1 MKVTGNYLRELILE
15 AINED
20 LLLEGWKDQ
29 IPPIF
34 KEFIDEIDNAALEE
48 KKPGQVLSNYFF
60 KLIVL
65 NKTRANTL
73 YNWFIWGLGSE
84 TRKAIQGYEEAL
96 SQLDPNN
103 PDVQPAYN
111 DIATQLKKA
120 KAFKDWTLSEDT
132 RKQSF
137 QHHLDTVK
145 LEQAGDNLGMLR
157 QANKVIKSVTKQAKK
172 WLEKN
177 WPESADFLMQKATS
191 VLNAETRKAQDAD
204 LQSYYDR
211 YTNSIWAGLTKAVH
225 KPDNVGPLEAFYKRN
240 KDMPRNKFMDE
251 IEDYLDELLFPVE
264 KKPCA
269 TVGSEACTLLTL
281 PNGMFWYN
289 LGTNQCT
296 ISANKL
302 NNCGQAQRNDSV
314 LINLMSD
321 KDGLKWHVM
330 VEYNAPTNK
339 IIQVLG
345 NSNQVPNKKYWE
357 PIKALINKLPDVF
370 LDKDAWLHVNSSE
383 EQIEEFVDAVG
394 LPTKPKPKVESW
406 EAMEGQINEDFYK
419 ETASENRPVYK
430 TRYVNFNSAGTY
442 QPSGPASK
450 VGLLE
455 LVISSRMG
463 YFSAF
468 SGAREKEYAEKYA
481 ASDAKKL
488 KELAESTEFKNQ
500 AYDALIPENFQKLI
514 KFSNIRRVRAK
525 NISTGTF
532 RFQMKIEFELPIA
545 GWTKE
550 KGEMYAEGFI
560 DLSNEI
566 MNSLDDWMIQ
576 MGFMVAPERYA
587 KAFPEQAK
595 MYGTM
600 QEGKLTGSKLLK
612 IVEEIVRSE
621 GIFGG
626 TRSGR

>member
-1 MKVTGNYLRELILE
+1 ME
-15 AINED
+15 AINEE
-20 LLLEGWKDQ
+20 LLQEGWKDQ
-29 IPPIF
+29 IPPRF
-34 KEFIDEIDNAALEE
+34 QEFIDEIDNAALEE
-48 KKPGQVLSNYFF
+48 KRPAQVLSNYFF
-60 KLIVL
+60 KLIIL
-65 NKTRANTL
+65 NRTRANNL

-84 TRKAIQGYEEAL
+84 TRKAIESYEEAL
-96 SQLDPNN
+96 SKLDPNN
-103 PDVQPAYN
+103 PDVQQAYN
-111 DIATQLKKA
+111 AIATQLKKA

-172 WLEKN
+172 WLQKN

-191 VLNAETRKAQDAD
+191 VLNAETRKAQEAD

-211 YTNSIWAGLTKAVH
+211 YTNSIWADLTRAVH
-225 KPDNVGPLEAFYKRN
+225 KPDNVGPLEAFYKKN
-240 KDMPRNKFMDE
+240 KDMPRNEFMDE
-251 IEDYLDELLFPVE
+251 IEEYLQELLFPIE

-289 LGTNQCT
+289 LGTDQCT

-357 PIKALINKLPDVF
+357 PIKALINKFPDVI
-370 LDKDAWLHVNSSE
+370 LDKDAWLHVKSPE
-383 EQIEEFVDAVG
+383 DQIEEFVDAVG
-394 LPTKPKPKVESW
+394 LSTMAKAKVESW
-406 EAMEGQINEDFYK
+406 EAMEEQINEDFYRESAV
-419 ETASENRPVYK
+419 ETRPVYK
-430 TRYVNFNSAGTY
+430 TRYVNFNSAGTD

-450 VGLLE
+450 VALLE
-455 LVISSRMG
+455 LVISSRHT
-463 YFSAF
+463 YFYQTPT
-468 SGAREKEYAEKYA
+468 REKEYAEKYA

-488 KELAESTEFKNQ
+488 KELAESTEFKKQ
-500 AYDALIPENFQKLI
+500 AYDALIPEKFQELI

-525 NISTGTF
+525 NLSTGTF
-532 RFQMKIEFELPIA
+532 RFQMKIEFELSIA

-550 KGEMYAEGFI
+550 KGEMYADGFV

-566 MNSLDDWMIQ
+566 MNNLDDWMIQ

-587 KAFPEQAK
+587 KSYPEQAR

-621 GIFGG
+621 GNFGG
-626 TRSGR
+626 TRSDQ

>member
-1 MKVTGNYLRELILE
+1 ME
-15 AINED
+15 AINEE
-20 LLLEGWKDQ
+20 LLQEGWKDQ
-29 IPPIF
+29 IPPRF
-34 KEFIDEIDNAALEE
+34 REFIDEIDNAALEE
-48 KKPGQVLSNYFF
+48 KRPAQVLSNYFF
-60 KLIVL
+60 KLIIL
-65 NKTRANTL
+65 NRTRANNL

-84 TRKAIQGYEEAL
+84 TRKAIESYEEAL
-96 SQLDPNN
+96 SKLDPNN
-103 PDVQPAYN
+103 PDVQQAYN
-111 DIATQLKKA
+111 AIATQLKKA

-191 VLNAETRKAQDAD
+191 VLNAETRKAQEAD

-211 YTNSIWAGLTKAVH
+211 YTNSIWADLTRAVH
-225 KPDNVGPLEAFYKRN
+225 KPDNVGPLEAFYKKN
-240 KDMPRNKFMDE
+240 KDMPRNEFMDE
-251 IEDYLDELLFPVE
+251 IEDYLQELLFPVE

-269 TVGSEACTLLTL
+269 TVGREACTLLTL

-289 LGTNQCT
+289 LGTDQCT

-357 PIKALINKLPDVF
+357 PIKALINKFPDVI
-370 LDKDAWLHVNSSE
+370 LDKDAWLHVKSPE
-383 EQIEEFVDAVG
+383 DQIEEFVDAVG
-394 LPTKPKPKVESW
+394 LSTMAKAKVESW
-406 EAMEGQINEDFYK
+406 EAMEGQINEDFYAERAM
-419 ETASENRPVYK
+419 ETRPVFK
-430 TRYVNFNSAGTY
+430 TRYVNFNSAGTD

-450 VGLLE
+450 VALLE
-455 LVISSRMG
+455 LVISSRHT
-463 YFSAF
+463 YFYQTPT
-468 SGAREKEYAEKYA
+468 REKEYAEKYA

-488 KELAESTEFKNQ
+488 KELAESTEFKKQ
-500 AYDALIPENFQKLI
+500 AYDALIPEKFQELI

-532 RFQMKIEFELPIA
+532 RFQMKIEFELSIA

-550 KGEMYAEGFI
+550 KGEMYADGFV

-566 MNSLDDWMIQ
+566 MNNLDDWMIQ

-587 KAFPEQAK
+587 KSYPEQAR

-621 GIFGG
+621 GNFGG
-626 TRSGR
+626 TRSDQ

>member
-1 MKVTGNYLRELILE
+1 ME
-15 AINED
+15 AINEE
-20 LLLEGWKDQ
+20 LLQEGWKDQ
-29 IPPIF
+29 IPPRF
-34 KEFIDEIDNAALEE
+34 QEFIDEIDNAALEE
-48 KKPGQVLSNYFF
+48 KRPAQVLSNYFF
-60 KLIVL
+60 KLIIL
-65 NKTRANTL
+65 NRTRANNL

-84 TRKAIQGYEEAL
+84 TRKAIESYEEAL
-96 SQLDPNN
+96 SKLDPNN
-103 PDVQPAYN
+103 PDVQQAYN
-111 DIATQLKKA
+111 AIETQLKKA

-211 YTNSIWAGLTKAVH
+211 YTNSIWADLTRAVH
-225 KPDNVGPLEAFYKRN
+225 KPDNVGPLEAFYKKN
-240 KDMPRNKFMDE
+240 KDMPRNEFMDE
-251 IEDYLDELLFPVE
+251 IEEYLQELLFPIE

-289 LGTNQCT
+289 LGTDQCT

-357 PIKALINKLPDVF
+357 PIKALINKFPDVI
-370 LDKDAWLHVNSSE
+370 LDKDAWMHVKSPE
-383 EQIEEFVDAVG
+383 DQIEEFVDAVG
-394 LPTKPKPKVESW
+394 LSTMAKAKVESW
-406 EAMEGQINEDFYK
+406 EAMEEQINEDFYRESAV
-419 ETASENRPVYK
+419 ETRPVYK
-430 TRYVNFNSAGTY
+430 TRYVNFNSAGTD

-450 VGLLE
+450 VALLE
-455 LVISSRMG
+455 LVISSRHT
-463 YFSAF
+463 YFYQTPT
-468 SGAREKEYAEKYA
+468 REKEYAEKYA

-488 KELAESTEFKNQ
+488 KELAESTEFKKQ
-500 AYDALIPENFQKLI
+500 AYDALIPEKFQELI

-550 KGEMYAEGFI
+550 KGEMYADGFV

-587 KAFPEQAK
+587 KSYPEQAR

-621 GIFGG
+621 GNFGG
-626 TRSGR
+626 TRSDQ

>member
-1 MKVTGNYLRELILE
+1 MKITTNYLRELIIE
-15 AINED
+15 AMNEE
-20 LLLEGWKDQ
+20 LLQEGWKDQ
-29 IPPIF
+29 IPPRF
-34 KEFIDEIDNAALEE
+34 QEFIDEIDNAALEE
-48 KKPGQVLSNYFF
+48 KRPAQVLSNYFF
-60 KLIVL
+60 KLIIL
-65 NKTRANTL
+65 NRTRPNSL
-73 YNWFIWGLGSE
+73 YNWFMWGLGSE
-84 TRKAIQGYEEAL
+84 TRKAIESYEEAL
-96 SQLDPNN
+96 SKLDPNN
-103 PDVQPAYN
+103 PDMQQAYN
-111 DIATQLKKA
+111 AIATQLKKA
-120 KAFKDWTLSEDT
+120 KALKDWTVGEDT

-137 QHHLDTVK
+137 QHHLDAEK
-145 LEQAGDNLGMLR
+145 LEKAGDNLGMLR

-172 WLEKN
+172 WLQKN

-191 VLNAETRKAQDAD
+191 VLNAETRKAQEAD

-211 YTNSIWAGLTKAVH
+211 YTNSIWADLTRAVH

-240 KDMPRNKFMDE
+240 KDMPRNEFMDE
-251 IEDYLDELLFPVE
+251 IEDYLQELLFPVE

-269 TVGSEACTLLTL
+269 TVGREACTLLTL

-289 LGTNQCT
+289 LGTDQCT

-357 PIKALINKLPDVF
+357 PIKALINKLPDVI
-370 LDKDAWLHVNSSE
+370 LDKDAWLHVKSPE
-383 EQIEEFVDAVG
+383 DQIEEFVDAVG
-394 LPTKPKPKVESW
+394 LSTMAKAKVESW
-406 EAMEGQINEDFYK
+406 EAMEGQINEDFYAERAM
-419 ETASENRPVYK
+419 ETRPVFK

-450 VGLLE
+450 VALLE
-455 LVISSRMG
+455 LVISSRHT
-463 YFSAF
+463 YFYQTPT
-468 SGAREKEYAEKYA
+468 REKEYAEKYA

-488 KELAESTEFKNQ
+488 KELAESTEFKKQ
-500 AYDALIPENFQKLI
+500 AYDALIPEKFQKLI

-532 RFQMKIEFELPIA
+532 RFQMKIEFELSIA

-550 KGEMYAEGFI
+550 KGEMYADVFV

-566 MNSLDDWMIQ
+566 MNNLDDWMIQ
-576 MGFMVAPERYA
+576 MGLMVAPERYA
-587 KAFPEQAK
+587 KAYPEQAR

-600 QEGKLTGSKLLK
+600 QEGKLTGDKLLK

-621 GIFGG
+621 GNFGG
-626 TRSGR
+626 TRGGR

>member
-1 MKVTGNYLRELILE
+1 MKVTSNYLRELIME
-15 AINED
+15 AINEE
-20 LLLEGWKDQ
+20 LLQEGWKDQ
-29 IPPIF
+29 IPPRF
-34 KEFIDEIDNAALEE
+34 REFIDEIDNAALEE
-48 KKPGQVLSNYFF
+48 KRPAQVLSNYFF
-60 KLIVL
+60 KLIIL
-65 NKTRANTL
+65 NRTRANNL

-84 TRKAIQGYEEAL
+84 TRKAIESYEEAL
-96 SQLDPNN
+96 SKLDPNN
-103 PDVQPAYN
+103 PDVQQAYN
-111 DIATQLKKA
+111 AIATQLKKA

-172 WLEKN
+172 WLQKN

-191 VLNAETRKAQDAD
+191 VLNAETRKAQEAD

-211 YTNSIWAGLTKAVH
+211 YTNSIWADLTRAVH

-240 KDMPRNKFMDE
+240 KDMPRNEFMDE
-251 IEDYLDELLFPVE
+251 IEDYLQELLFPVE

-289 LGTNQCT
+289 LGTDQCT

-357 PIKALINKLPDVF
+357 PIKALINKFPDVI
-370 LDKDAWLHVNSSE
+370 LDKDAWLHVKSPE
-383 EQIEEFVDAVG
+383 DQIEEFVDAVG
-394 LPTKPKPKVESW
+394 LSTMAKAKVESW
-406 EAMEGQINEDFYK
+406 EAMEEQINEDFYRESAV
-419 ETASENRPVYK
+419 ETRPVYK
-430 TRYVNFNSAGTY
+430 TRYVNFNSAGTD

-450 VGLLE
+450 VALLE
-455 LVISSRMG
+455 LVISSRHT
-463 YFSAF
+463 YFYQTPT
-468 SGAREKEYAEKYA
+468 REKEYAEKYA

-488 KELAESTEFKNQ
+488 KELAESTEFKKQ
-500 AYDALIPENFQKLI
+500 AYDALIPEKFQELI

-532 RFQMKIEFELPIA
+532 RFQMKIEFELSIA

-550 KGEMYAEGFI
+550 KGEMYADGFV

-566 MNSLDDWMIQ
+566 MNNLDDWMIQ
-576 MGFMVAPERYA
+576 MGLMVAPERYA
-587 KAFPEQAK
+587 KSYPEQAR

-621 GIFGG
+621 GNFGG
-626 TRSGR
+626 TRSDQ